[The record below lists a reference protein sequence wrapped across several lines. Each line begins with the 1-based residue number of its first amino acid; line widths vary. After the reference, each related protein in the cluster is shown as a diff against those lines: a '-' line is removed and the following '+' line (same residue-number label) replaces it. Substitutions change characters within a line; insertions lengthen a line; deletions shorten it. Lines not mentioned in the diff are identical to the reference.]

1 MWADVDYDDDYSI
14 DNDHD
19 DFNEDE
25 DDDDDD
31 DEANN
36 SCELAVPPSHI
47 RNVWKAAS
55 GTLRGGGAKPKG
67 EEQKKGN
74 GNDVIHDDHDDMG
87 GYRFKNVYGRG
98 TKWIL
103 KIKEN
108 AENIFGN

>member
-74 GNDVIHDDHDDMG
+74 GNDADQWCWFTMITMTWVV
-87 GYRFKNVYGRG
+87 REWTSF
-98 TKWIL
+98 
-103 KIKEN
+103 
-108 AENIFGN
+108 